1 MSHYFTYDP
10 SLKSNIRTISY
21 KVCDKNIALQSD
33 SGVFSNKE
41 IDKGSLIFIN
51 ELIDK
56 NLFGKVLDLGC
67 GYGAIGISLSL
78 IYGTKIEVSYA
89 DINPKCIELTSR
101 NLSQYDL
108 NGTCT
113 LSDGYENLSE
123 NYDFIV
129 FNPPISV
136 GKEKIFKIYEDSVSH
151 LNDNGRLYL
160 VIRKDKGALSHI
172 KYLSTLFK
180 NVEIIHKEK
189 GYFIIECY

>member
-1 MSHYFTYDP
+1 M
-10 SLKSNIRTISY
+10 
-21 KVCDKNIALQSD
+21 
-33 SGVFSNKE
+33 
-41 IDKGSLIFIN
+41 
-51 ELIDK
+51 
-56 NLFGKVLDLGC
+56 
-67 GYGAIGISLSL
+67 
-78 IYGTKIEVSYA
+78 
-89 DINPKCIELTSR
+89 
-101 NLSQYDL
+101 

-172 KYLSTLFK
+172 KYLLTLFK